1 MYIHESVKTGE
12 FIQDKKL
19 NLLKTG
25 IITIGQFVNL
35 IDKNDPYTIIRSCHC
50 CEK

>member
-19 NLLKTG
+19 NLLKNG
-25 IITIGQFVNL
+25 VITLGQFVNL
-35 IDKNDPYTIIRSCHC
+35 IDRNDPYTIIRTSNCS
-50 CEK
+50 